1 MAGKQAKCGCG
12 AVLSVPGAAAAV
24 AAAPKRPS
32 GSWGSAAPA
41 AAPAPS
47 GSSVFDEISPSD
59 ITRHKP
65 QQAVPTAPAPV
76 VSSMSPIAGNTSQI
90 LERARQQIQEHQQEE
105 AAKLP
110 YHASMAIACLAVPG
124 AVAVVPA
131 FLALMAL
138 GTEFIEEVGS
148 IFLIFIF
155 LICSMQAILNI
166 GTAVLIY
173 IRAPFA
179 RPLGYFTGIVTLV
192 TSCANPVGFVC
203 SIIALWFLSMPDTGD
218 YLRRK
223 GAPGFIDW

>member
-1 MAGKQAKCGCG
+1 MAGKHAKCGCG
-12 AVLSVPGAAAAV
+12 AVLSVPGAATAV

-41 AAPAPS
+41 AAQAPS
-47 GSSVFDEISPSD
+47 GSSVFDEISASD
-59 ITRHKP
+59 LSRHKP
-65 QQAVPTAPAPV
+65 QQAVAPAPV
-76 VSSMSPIAGNTSQI
+76 VSSAMSPIAGNTSQI
-90 LERARQQIQEHQQEE
+90 LERARQQIQENQAEE
-105 AAKLP
+105 ASKLP
-110 YHASMAIACLAVPG
+110 YTASMAIACLAVPG

-138 GTEFIEEVGS
+138 GTSFIEDFGS
-148 IFLIFIF
+148 VFLIFIF
-155 LICSMQAILNI
+155 LICSLQAILNI

-179 RPLGYFTGIVTLV
+179 RPLGYFTGIVTLI
-192 TSCANPVGFVC
+192 TSCANPVGFIC

-223 GAPGFIDW
+223 GAPGFIEW